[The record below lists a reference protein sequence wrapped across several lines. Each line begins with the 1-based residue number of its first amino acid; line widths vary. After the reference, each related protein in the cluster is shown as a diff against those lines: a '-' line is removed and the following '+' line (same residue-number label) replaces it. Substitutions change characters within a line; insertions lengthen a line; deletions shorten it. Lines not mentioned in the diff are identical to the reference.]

1 MLKIF
6 KRTFSSKIILKLRKG
21 EELLFW
27 ILHKIMEIVCF
38 STHVHQCQHRLEC
51 CTCMYKIVLNL
62 FYLLLYSV
70 CLVDQGSQLS
80 AQLIL

>member
-38 STHVHQCQHRLEC
+38 STNVPQCQHRLEC
-51 CTCMYKIVLNL
+51 CACMYKIVLNL

-70 CLVDQGSQLS
+70 CLVDQGSQLG